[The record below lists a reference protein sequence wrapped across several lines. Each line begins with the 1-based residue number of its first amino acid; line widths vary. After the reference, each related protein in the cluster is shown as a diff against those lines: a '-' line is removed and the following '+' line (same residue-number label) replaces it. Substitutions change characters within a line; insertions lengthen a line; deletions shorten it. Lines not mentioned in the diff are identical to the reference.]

1 MYFTKIKDIFKTKL
15 HTYGIS
21 YILRSTIVTELN
33 KIYRY
38 DVSIMN

>member
-1 MYFTKIKDIFKTKL
+1 MYFTKINDIFKTQL
-15 HTYGIS
+15 HTYEIS

-38 DVSIMN
+38 YVSIMN